1 MNQKGQNVVELTVL
15 VAASMIALLLI
26 FMIYSEQ
33 FGAVTSFND
42 YHTARAS
49 VRKIVDA
56 ANTVYYSG
64 PGSEIKILVELPDSV
79 VLEESGIDGKTVYL
93 HMVDGSDIIDVAD
106 VNINGEWQ
114 DDSKYY
120 MTIRYDGNVV
130 WQIERAYEVVGGT
143 FFVIRGGP
151 SVFNTDFNI
160 FNTSDKTLF
169 FKLDLDFEEKGG
181 MKVTLLDGDTD
192 THQEFTLNPGE
203 LKTIKLKI
211 NLQGFSASQLNT
223 GLIDVN
229 ASGEDYEW
237 MEVLYTSVE
246 FIRE

>member
-169 FKLDLDFEEKGG
+169 FK
-181 MKVTLLDGDTD
+181 
-192 THQEFTLNPGE
+192 
-203 LKTIKLKI
+203 
-211 NLQGFSASQLNT
+211 
-223 GLIDVN
+223 
-229 ASGEDYEW
+229 
-237 MEVLYTSVE
+237 
-246 FIRE
+246 